1 MNTRAHKSFSP
12 SEVKVRLY
20 SWPAAFIGLLL
31 VKGALSVTPNSG
43 IGVVRFG
50 TIVYFLLLLL
60 GIVFAIRNAVG
71 QHEGTRLFWA
81 LMACGYGFW
90 ALDQWLYLYY
100 VIGLGTDV
108 PDSSIAD
115 PALFLHVVPFMAAL
129 AMQPHLNRSNQRL
142 SRASLNF
149 FLLLFFWVF
158 LYAYFLF
165 PHQYLWTSDK
175 YGVRFDILYSI
186 ENITLVLAAAVATA
200 RAKGTW
206 RSIYL
211 QLLGAAALY
220 ALSSTLAN
228 FVIDTGRQY
237 NGSVY
242 SLAQTAAVC
251 WFAWLPLRASQLPST
266 EVTRSHCDAS
276 HTDLTSQLAM
286 LAVLAIPLIGIWEE
300 FRPDQHPGMHSFRL
314 AVVLVSIVL
323 LAACVFVKEHLTKRE
338 LVADVRVG
346 NLQQQLSEAA
356 LSESQVLKGSILSS
370 LENLIAVLDKA
381 GNDH

>member
-90 ALDQWLYLYY
+90 VLDQWLYLYY

-200 RAKGTW
+200 RAKHVEIHLPAITRRGGPVCPEFHTCQL
-206 RSIYL
+206 RYRYRTAVQRERVLACTNRCCLLVCLVAVAGKSI
-211 QLLGAAALY
+211 
-220 ALSSTLAN
+220 
-228 FVIDTGRQY
+228 VIDGG
-237 NGSVY
+237 NPK
-242 SLAQTAAVC
+242 
-251 WFAWLPLRASQLPST
+251 PLRCQPHGSDFAIGDAGRAGHSADRHLGGIPSGST
-266 EVTRSHCDAS
+266 PRHAFISPCGRPGFDCSSRGVCLRKRTSH
-276 HTDLTSQLAM
+276 
-286 LAVLAIPLIGIWEE
+286 
-300 FRPDQHPGMHSFRL
+300 
-314 AVVLVSIVL
+314 
-323 LAACVFVKEHLTKRE
+323 K
-338 LVADVRVG
+338 
-346 NLQQQLSEAA
+346 
-356 LSESQVLKGSILSS
+356 KGT
-370 LENLIAVLDKA
+370 
-381 GNDH
+381 GG